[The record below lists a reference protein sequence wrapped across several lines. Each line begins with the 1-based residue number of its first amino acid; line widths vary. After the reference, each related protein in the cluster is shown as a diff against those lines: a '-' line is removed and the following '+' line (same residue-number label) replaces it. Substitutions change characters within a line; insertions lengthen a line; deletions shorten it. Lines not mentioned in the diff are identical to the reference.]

1 MTQFANSDL
10 SHEHSLEI
18 LNLLYGYDS
27 FLDSLSVVADMGCGA
42 GLDAAWWATLE
53 TRDDPPEPRN
63 YKVYAVDQTLKQV
76 DDDTHKTE
84 NVAWIQG
91 NFEQEGL
98 IPQLVDLMWSHNS
111 FQYAINPV
119 NTLAVWNRQMN
130 VNGMLVMALPQ
141 TIDYHYNR
149 LTFRS
154 YNYGYHNYTIVNLVY
169 MLAVNG
175 FDCRD
180 AYFYKNAQSNWIYL
194 AVYKNIPPMDP
205 ATASWFDLADKN
217 LLHPSVVN
225 SLDTYGHVRQEDL
238 VYPWLDKDFYRAK
251 T

>member
-1 MTQFANSDL
+1 MTQFANPHL

-27 FLDSLSVVADMGCGA
+27 FLDSLTVIGDMGCGA

-53 TRDDPPEPRN
+53 TRDDPPESRN
-63 YKVYAVDQTLKQV
+63 YRVYAVDRTLNKV
-76 DDDTHKTE
+76 DEEIRATE
-84 NVAWIQG
+84 NIRWIEG
-91 NFEQEGL
+91 NFEEYGIL
-98 IPQLVDLMWSHNS
+98 PELLDLVWVHDS
-111 FQYAINPV
+111 FQFVTSPLH
-119 NTLAVWNRQMN
+119 TLSVWNRQMN
-130 VNGMLVMALPQ
+130 TNGMLVMALPQ
-141 TIDYHYNR
+141 TINYAYNR
-149 LTFRS
+149 LTFRTHS
-154 YNYGYHNYTIVNLVY
+154 YSYYNYNISNLVY

-180 AYFYKNAQSNWIYL
+180 AYFYKNVQTDWIYL
-194 AVYKNIPPMDP
+194 AVYKAEGPMDP
-205 ATASWFDLADKN
+205 STTSWFDLADKN

-225 SLDTYGHVRQEDL
+225 SLNRYGHVRQEDI